1 MLFRSEIRYFINQ
14 PGLAGDIV
22 NITDEAW
29 EYAKRVLSQ
38 RYLRS
43 TKYELC
49 RNLIRDF
56 EAANPRVRYKSDLEV
71 FIRESK
77 LEDFHGENGETIL
90 VSTIHK
96 AKGKEFDNV
105 FLMLEDFN
113 PATDDAKRLLY
124 VAMTRAKRNLTVHLN
139 SDFLL
144 RLSAEN
150 MEKIVDREIHSPAVE
165 MAMHPGFRD
174 VWLDYFISRQH
185 LINKLTSG
193 DTLIVNWEECLNPEG
208 KSVLKFSQQFVRQ
221 LAELKDKGY
230 ELKSAEVNFIVH
242 WTKEETGQEVKI
254 VLPELLFE
262 RNI

>member
-1 MLFRSEIRYFINQ
+1 
-14 PGLAGDIV
+14 LAGDIV

-29 EYAKRVLSQ
+29 ENAKRALAE
-38 RYLRS
+38 RYRRS

-113 PATDDAKRLLY
+113 LATDDAKRLLY
-124 VAMTRAKRNLTVHLN
+124 VAMTRAKQNLTIHLN
-139 SDFLL
+139 SDLLL
-144 RLSAEN
+144 RLSVEN
-150 MEKIVDREIHSPAVE
+150 MEKINDRKIHSPAVE
-165 MAMHPGFRD
+165 MAMHLGFKD
-174 VWLDYFISRQH
+174 VWLDNFITRQY
-185 LINKLTSG
+185 LVNKLTSG
-193 DTLIVNWEECLNPEG
+193 DTLIVKEDECLNPDG
-208 KSVLKFSQQFVRQ
+208 QSVLKFSQQFIRQ

-230 ELKSAEVNFIVH
+230 VLKSAKVNFIVH
-242 WTKEETGQEVKI
+242 WLKEETGQEIKI
-254 VLPELLFE
+254 VLPVLFFE
-262 RNI
+262 KNNAGTK